1 MRRTNNEYNKRRKDK
16 TNNKKSKF
24 NFESIKQR
32 IKNVKLDKKK
42 LTIVAACFIVIIGII
57 VANNYISLGIVLNK
71 NITSKD
77 VIQVE
82 LTNSNNKII
91 EYGNE
96 ILVYNKGKINIY
108 NNYGKNTGEIV
119 LEDTANAIISAADSY
134 IQVINKDKKTVY
146 VYKNEYEV
154 ARIKVE
160 GDIYGGTIN
169 SDGTSIIEYSAN
181 GSKTALGV
189 YNSSG
194 KMEYSVKLSNNIIGK
209 YALSNNSRYLAYVDV
224 NIKGISVKTNVNI
237 IDLNN
242 IKENETNTKTIHA
255 IDNALVYDMYWDGK
269 NIIIRTEE
277 EYAIYNVASDKKQQA
292 KICEGQLSRVAEY
305 EQKCAYIELNQNGEY
320 TLNIRKILKEK
331 AKSVL
336 LNDAPKYFDYE
347 NGIAY
352 VCYSKKVEAYN
363 NSGIKIKT
371 FDSDMVITEPVIFN
385 QGRSFAMTISN
396 KLILF
401 TI

>member
-1 MRRTNNEYNKRRKDK
+1 MRRAKKEDNKRRKEK
-16 TNNKKSKF
+16 TKNEKVKLHFEDIKENIKS
-24 NFESIKQR
+24 I
-32 IKNVKLDKKK
+32 KLDKKK
-42 LTIVAACFIVIIGII
+42 LTILVVCFIVIIGII
-57 VANNYISLGIVLNK
+57 VANNYISLGLVLNK
-71 NITSKD
+71 NITSED

-82 LTNSNNKII
+82 LANSNNKII
-91 EYGNE
+91 AYGNE

-108 NNYGKNTGEIV
+108 NNYGKSTGEII
-119 LEDTANAIISAADSY
+119 LEDTANALISTADSY

-154 ARIKVE
+154 ARIKVD
-160 GDIYGGTIN
+160 GDIYGGSIN

-189 YNSSG
+189 YDSSG

-224 NIKGISVKTNVNI
+224 NIKGISVKTNVNL

-242 IKENETNTKTIHA
+242 IKEDETNTKTVHT
-255 IDNALVYDMYWDGK
+255 IDNAIVYDVYWDGK
-269 NIIIRTEE
+269 NVVIREE
-277 EYAIYNVASDKKQQA
+277 DAYAIYNVMSDKKQEA
-292 KICEGQLSRVAEY
+292 KISEHQLSRVAEY
-305 EQKCAYIELNQNGEY
+305 NQKCAYIELNQNGEY
-320 TLNIRKILKEK
+320 ILNIRKILKDK
-331 AKSVL
+331 TKSAVL
-336 LNDAPKYFDYE
+336 SDAPKYFEYE

-363 NSGIKIKT
+363 NSGVKIKT
-371 FDSDMVITEPVIFN
+371 FDSDMVITEPIIFN
-385 QGRSFAMTISN
+385 EGRSFAMTISN